1 MGALL
6 SSTSKLQQCSQVS
19 SNRVVTTGTFTSAC
33 FSMKPTQSMPTHEN
47 IHRLRYDVGDF

>member
-19 SNRVVTTGTFTSAC
+19 SNKVVTTGTFTSAC
-33 FSMKPTQSMPTHEN
+33 FPMKPTQSMPTHEN